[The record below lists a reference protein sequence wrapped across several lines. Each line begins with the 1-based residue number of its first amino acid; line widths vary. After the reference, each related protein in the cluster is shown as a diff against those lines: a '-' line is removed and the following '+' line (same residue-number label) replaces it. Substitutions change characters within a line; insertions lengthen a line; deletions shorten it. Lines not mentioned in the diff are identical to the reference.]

1 MPLIVEA
8 NGVDASEICRMSEQL
23 VTNADFVGP
32 RSANQSGQCICNQ
45 NTHVLRQYRAGP
57 FAVPMAL
64 HYKELMLL
72 EYIMDECLDK
82 R

>member
-8 NGVDASEICRMSEQL
+8 NGVDASEICRMLEQL

-45 NTHVLRQYRAGP
+45 NMHVLRQYRAGP
-57 FAVPMAL
+57 FVVPIAL
-64 HYKELMLL
+64 HYKE
-72 EYIMDECLDK
+72 YIVDEGLDK
-82 R
+82 W